1 MDKDSAFRELK
12 FSPPQ
17 LAIVFLAILILGLF
31 VFLLGVS
38 VGKSKPRLAAG
49 TESAG
54 PPKTERVV
62 TQAPLS
68 AEVATTTVP
77 AQAQPRQAEV
87 TTQTQIK
94 TPESKNAVVQ
104 EKKAAETA
112 GAKAVP
118 DIEAKSEKKPASQ
131 IPAYGSAPYYIQIGA
146 VADKAAAEAF
156 AKRVS
161 ALGYPAMVLDPRAT
175 DKKPFYKIRVG
186 PWETKEAAEK
196 KLNELAT
203 ALKKKKTDF
212 FLVKG

>member
-49 TESAG
+49 AESSG
-54 PPKTERVV
+54 PLKTERIV
-62 TQAPLS
+62 TQAPLPV
-68 AEVATTTVP
+68 EVATTTAPV
-77 AQAQPRQAEV
+77 QPQSRQAEV
-87 TTQTQIK
+87 APQTQMK
-94 TPESKNAVVQ
+94 AAESKNAVGP
-104 EKKAAETA
+104 EKKAPDTA
-112 GAKAVP
+112 GAKATP
-118 DIEAKSEKKPASQ
+118 DSAAKSEKKPASQ
-131 IPAYGSAPYYIQIGA
+131 IPAYGNAPYYVQIGA
-146 VADKAAAEAF
+146 VAEKAAAEAF

-161 ALGYPAMVLDPRAT
+161 ALGYPAMVLDPPAK

-196 KLNELAT
+196 KLTELAT

>member
-49 TESAG
+49 AESAG
-54 PPKTERVV
+54 PLKTERVV
-62 TQAPLS
+62 TQAPLPGEAATTTAPAQPPRH
-68 AEVATTTVP
+68 AEVAP
-77 AQAQPRQAEV
+77 
-87 TTQTQIK
+87 QTQIK
-94 TPESKNAVVQ
+94 TPESKNAAGQ
-104 EKKAAETA
+104 EKKA
-112 GAKAVP
+112 
-118 DIEAKSEKKPASQ
+118 ASQ

-146 VADKAAAEAF
+146 VAEKAAAEAF

-161 ALGYPAMVLDPRAT
+161 ALGYPAMILDPRAT

-186 PWETKEAAEK
+186 PWDTKEAAEK